1 MDRTL
6 FDDIAESECRW
17 RDIEGERSRSQVV
30 AEPARHWQR
39 PRCEHAAC
47 KPGSSGPST
56 FVFDLTSLAATLDDG
71 RLWTPHV
78 GLRDL
83 KCAGGRHSSQR
94 LVCSLSSFSTT
105 DDRPLPSSGFR
116 GITQNSARCELVS
129 SPFRRSGQSLL
140 SSDHRV
146 LMLHA

>member
-94 LVCSLSSFSTT
+94 LVCSLSSFPTIN
-105 DDRPLPSSGFR
+105 DKPLHPSRVQGV
-116 GITQNSARCELVS
+116 IQNSVRRELVP
-129 SPFRRSGQSLL
+129 SPFRGSG
-140 SSDHRV
+140 
-146 LMLHA
+146 